1 MKALTTSLLAAGLLL
16 NAPGAWSLQ
25 QPRAPTSAP
34 SSSMAN
40 SLPRG
45 RRFSK
50 LFLNQRDTILER
62 TRIRKDTSITNNPA
76 IPTLQPAGGAL
87 QKQPSKLSN
96 WMRYVIPARGMV
108 PEIVA
113 EGFGTF
119 LLLQLALGIVLSAKF
134 AGAMQGVFP
143 IAILTGMAITAAC
156 AAVSSKCAAHFNPAI
171 TFTMCLYR
179 DFGWTKFLPYVGA
192 QIAGATAAATV
203 NYGMYATRI
212 AEFEAK
218 HGIIRSSI
226 GGLETAKSMG
236 CYFAHPTNALTAFFA
251 ESFGTF
257 CLAAMVFALTSSKN
271 TQAKGLFIP
280 PIIGSTVALIISIVG
295 PISCASLNPARELGP
310 RLVMKLFG
318 WSSQVA
324 FHQLGLY
331 VVAAMFGATAGG
343 FFVDKFLY
351 AENDDKAWD
360 KELELGFQ

>member
-1 MKALTTSLLAAGLLL
+1 MKSLTITLLTAGLLW

-25 QPRAPTSAP
+25 QPRAPTSTP
-34 SSSMAN
+34 RSSSIVN
-40 SLPRG
+40 NLPRG

-50 LFLNQRDTILER
+50 LFMNQRDMLLER

-76 IPTLQPAGGAL
+76 IPTLQPAGGGTL
-87 QKQPSKLSN
+87 QKPS
-96 WMRYVIPARGMV
+96 WIRYIIPARRMV
-108 PEIVA
+108 PEILA

-134 AGAMQGVFP
+134 AGSMQGVFP

-171 TFTMCLYR
+171 TFAMCLYR
-179 DFGWTKFLPYVGA
+179 DFGWSKFLPYVGA

-226 GGLETAKSMG
+226 GGLETAKTMA
-236 CYFAHPTNALTAFFA
+236 CYWAHPTNALTAFFA

-257 CLAAMVFALTSSKN
+257 CLAAVVFALTSSKN
-271 TQAKGLFIP
+271 VQVKGLFIP

-295 PISCASLNPARELGP
+295 PVSCASLNPARELGP

-331 VVAAMFGATAGG
+331 VVAAMVGATAGG

-351 AENDDKAWD
+351 AEDDGKAWD